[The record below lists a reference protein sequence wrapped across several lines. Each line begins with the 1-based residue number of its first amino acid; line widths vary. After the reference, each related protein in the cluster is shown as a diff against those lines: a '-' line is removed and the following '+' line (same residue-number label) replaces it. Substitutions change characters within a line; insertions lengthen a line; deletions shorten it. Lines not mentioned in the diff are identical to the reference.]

1 MMKKVIA
8 VVCVALMTL
17 GTAATV
23 LAAPSPSVTG
33 VVTKVNSAT
42 DADGNAVEVT
52 IKDIP
57 AEYKAAADE
66 IKNIDKVKE
75 LLGDAFVEGMQVVDV
90 KDVVAPEGAKF
101 PLKITFNVSG
111 VKADSKVAVLHYD
124 TEKKAWEV
132 VTSKAGAGTI
142 EATFDS
148 LSPVAFV
155 VDGDAAK
162 TVTTSTSP
170 KTGETATAAYAG
182 LIAVVAAL
190 GMGVT
195 YYKKRKAA

>member
-1 MMKKVIA
+1 
-8 VVCVALMTL
+8 MTQRRKH
-17 GTAATV
+17 G
-23 LAAPSPSVTG
+23 
-33 VVTKVNSAT
+33 K
-42 DADGNAVEVT
+42 
-52 IKDIP
+52 
-57 AEYKAAADE
+57 
-66 IKNIDKVKE
+66 
-75 LLGDAFVEGMQVVDV
+75 LLH
-90 KDVVAPEGAKF
+90 
-101 PLKITFNVSG
+101 L
-111 VKADSKVAVLHYD
+111 
-124 TEKKAWEV
+124 
-132 VTSKAGAGTI
+132 KAGSGTI